1 MQQYHLLRFALSSV
15 ALCELRPTISS
26 MAFYPREHCR
36 KMFMEADKEVGRL
49 MFELHEAKAR
59 LSFWRRQIKLTTMA
73 SLKPVA
79 GRQDGEVIE

>member
-1 MQQYHLLRFALSSV
+1 
-15 ALCELRPTISS
+15 
-26 MAFYPREHCR
+26 
-36 KMFMEADKEVGRL
+36 MEADKEVGRL